1 MKPKRKKSMSDISQQ
16 VAKLLKSNHSISRER
31 LILKIGDAYR
41 YNLLAR
47 FRCTYGFFD
56 RAYYT
61 QVTRKSY
68 AGY

>member
-1 MKPKRKKSMSDISQQ
+1 MSDISQQ
-16 VAKLLKSNHSISRER
+16 VNKLLKSNHSIGRER
-31 LILKIGDAYR
+31 LILEISNEYR
-41 YNLLAR
+41 YNLLSR
-47 FRCTYGFFD
+47 FRCTYGFSD